1 MPESDDVKHA
11 IAERRIT
18 KLEGSLEKITDNQA
32 QHKADLAAHASRLQ
46 SVETFVNTTKSNVVK
61 ATWTIVLSFVA
72 TISYFAIAVME
83 KIGLVE

>member
-11 IAERRIT
+11 IAERRLT
-18 KLEGSLEKITDNQA
+18 ELENDLVKITDNQA
-32 QHKADLAAHASRLQ
+32 EHKVHQAATATRLHA
-46 SVETFVNTTKSNVVK
+46 VETFVSTTKSNIVK
-61 ATWTIVLSFVA
+61 ATWTIVLSFIA